1 MTFYS
6 WLPFEIEV
14 FHWIAGWASPFWDSF
29 FVLIT
34 RTGNNAIIF
43 LALGLLMFLNKR
55 TRKIGLCVLGAV
67 GFVVLLN
74 NITLK
79 SIFGRPRPFLL
90 EYDWWVEAFAFP
102 GLIPYPS
109 GLAFPSGHSA
119 GGFAAAV
126 AWLLGARRWHNSRA
140 LQITAALSLVYAAL
154 MAFSRLYL
162 GVHYLSDIIAGSL
175 VGVGCAF
182 LAWWLLRLAEP
193 QLDRFAFFRSK

>member
-1 MTFYS
+1 MFYS

-14 FHWIAGWASPFWDSF
+14 FHWIAGWASPFWDTF
-29 FVLIT
+29 FVIIT

-43 LALGLLMFLNKR
+43 IALGLLLFINRR
-55 TRKIGLCVLGAV
+55 TRKIGLVVLGAV
-67 GFVVLLN
+67 GLVVVLN

-90 EYDWWVEAFAFP
+90 EYDWWVEAFTFP
-102 GLIPYPS
+102 GLIPEPS

-119 GGFAAAV
+119 GAFAAAA
-126 AWLLGARRWHNSRA
+126 AWLLGARRWHESRA
-140 LQITAALSLVYAAL
+140 LQITAACSLVFAAL

-162 GVHYLSDIIAGSL
+162 GVHYLSDIIVGSL

-182 LAWWLLRLAEP
+182 LAVLALRLVEP
-193 QLDRFAFFRSK
+193 QLDKLKFFRV